1 MTIPYRTQQ
10 ILKRTLLVLLVIGVL
25 LAIVSGIWF
34 IWLQRYV
41 IFDRSSGIRF
51 DFSLESIPRGEQI
64 QPPPEQPTIPIDF
77 LTEEDLKGSS
87 TELTQ
92 MIGYYIDMEDLS
104 DLAAVKQQLSDLPAG
119 TPVMLDVKNIY
130 GDFFYSSKI
139 NSQRPSGMDTKAMD
153 ELIAFLSE
161 RRLYAIARIPALRDY
176 YYGLHHVS
184 DGLPMPGGYLW
195 ADEFY
200 CYWLDPTSEGTITYL
215 VQIIT
220 ELKSLGF
227 DEVVFDEFR
236 FPDTEEIVFTQDKAQ
251 AITNAA
257 KTLVTSCAT
266 DTFAVSF
273 IGQDAAFPLP
283 EGRSR
288 LYLTGVEAPQAATI
302 AQQAAVTDPAINLV
316 FLTDVHDTRFDV
328 YSVLRPL
335 SAAH

>member
-1 MTIPYRTQQ
+1 MTIPYRTRQ
-10 ILKRTLLVLLVIGVL
+10 ILKGIFLVLLVISVV
-25 LAIVSGIWF
+25 LAILSAIWF
-34 IWLQRYV
+34 VWLQRYV
-41 IFDRSSGIRF
+41 IYDRNTGIRF
-51 DFSLESIPRGEQI
+51 DFSLESIPQGEQVRA
-64 QPPPEQPTIPIDF
+64 PEELPTIPIDY
-77 LTEEDLKGSS
+77 LTEEDLKGAS

-92 MIGYYIDMEDLS
+92 MIGYYIEAEELYDV
-104 DLAAVKQQLSDLPAG
+104 ATVKAQLSDLPAG
-119 TPVMLDVKNIY
+119 TPIMLDLKNIY

-139 NSQRPSGMDTKAMD
+139 NNQRPTGMDTKAID
-153 ELIAFLSE
+153 ELLTYLSE
-161 RRLYAIARIPALRDY
+161 RKFYAIAKIPALRDY

-227 DEVVFDEFR
+227 NEVVFSEFR
-236 FPDTEEIVFTQDKAQ
+236 FPDTNEIVFTQDKNQ
-251 AITNAA
+251 AIIDAA

-273 IGQDAAFPLP
+273 ISQDTAFVLP
-283 EGRSR
+283 DGRSR
-288 LYLTGVEAPQAATI
+288 LYLTGVDAAQAATI
-302 AQQAAVTDPAINLV
+302 AQQSGVADPAINLV

>member
-10 ILKRTLLVLLVIGVL
+10 ILKRTFIVLLVIAVVL
-25 LAIVSGIWF
+25 AVVSAIWF
-34 IWLQRYV
+34 VWLQRYV
-41 IFDRSSGIRF
+41 IFDRNTGIRF
-51 DFSLESIPRGEQI
+51 DFSLESIPRGDKIE
-64 QPPPEQPTIPIDF
+64 PPPEQPTIPIDF
-77 LTEEDLKGSS
+77 LTEEDLKGAS

-92 MIGYYIDMEDLS
+92 MIGYYVETEALS
-104 DLAAVKQQLSDLPAG
+104 DIAAVKEQLSDLPAG
-119 TPVMLDVKNIY
+119 SPVMIDVKNIY

-139 NSQRPSGMDTKAMD
+139 NSQRPSGMDAKAMD
-153 ELIAFLSE
+153 ELIAYLSE
-161 RRLYAIARIPALRDY
+161 RRLYAIARLPALRDY
-176 YYGLHHVS
+176 FFGLHHVS

-200 CYWLDPTSEGTITYL
+200 CYWLDPTSEGTVTYL

-227 DEVVFDEFR
+227 DEVVFNDFR
-236 FPDTEEIVFTQDKAQ
+236 FPDTNEIVFDQDKAQ
-251 AITNAA
+251 AIADAA

-273 IGQDAAFPLP
+273 TGQDATFPLP

-288 LYLTGVEAPQAATI
+288 LYLTGVDAAQAATI
-302 AQQAAVTDPAINLV
+302 AQQAAVTDPAIHLV

>member
-10 ILKRTLLVLLVIGVL
+10 ILKRTFIVLLVIAVVL
-25 LAIVSGIWF
+25 AVVSAIWF

-41 IFDRSSGIRF
+41 IFDRNTGIRF
-51 DFSLESIPRGEQI
+51 DFSLESIPRGDKIE
-64 QPPPEQPTIPIDF
+64 PPPEQPTIPIDF
-77 LTEEDLKGSS
+77 LTEEDLKGAS

-92 MIGYYIDMEDLS
+92 MIGYYVETEALS
-104 DLAAVKQQLSDLPAG
+104 DIATVKEQLSDLPAG
-119 TPVMLDVKNIY
+119 TPVMIDVKNIY

-139 NSQRPSGMDTKAMD
+139 NSQRPSGMDAKAMD
-153 ELIAFLSE
+153 ELIAYLSE
-161 RRLYAIARIPALRDY
+161 RRLYAIARLPALRDY
-176 YYGLHHVS
+176 FFGLHHVS

-200 CYWLDPTSEGTITYL
+200 CYWLDPTSEGTVTYL

-227 DEVVFDEFR
+227 DEVVFNDFR
-236 FPDTEEIVFTQDKAQ
+236 FPDTNEIVFDQDKAQ
-251 AITNAA
+251 AIADAA

-273 IGQDAAFPLP
+273 TGQDATFPLP

-288 LYLTGVEAPQAATI
+288 LYLTGVDAAQAATI
-302 AQQAAVTDPAINLV
+302 AQQAAVTDPAIHLV